1 MFKRAERKK
10 AKLRLA
16 LCGPSGSGKTYS
28 ALLIAQGLGGAIALI
43 DSERSSGS
51 LYSHLCE
58 YDVADLEPP
67 YTPQKYINA
76 LLAAEKAGYSVVIID
91 SLTHP
96 WAGQGGLLEEVDK
109 RKGKGNDFTAW
120 REITPQHNALV
131 DAILQS
137 KCHVIATMRSK
148 TAYDMVKDERTGK
161 VKPVKVGLAPVQRD
175 GMEYEFTA
183 VLDLDV
189 ERHFATSSKDRTG
202 LFDGQVFAP
211 TVETGRNLLAW
222 LETGADDPLAKAYDL
237 DAIRAAMADA
247 QNIAALTD
255 YLRSLGVP
263 DGHKQKPEI
272 AVLYKTRK
280 AQLDFAAPL
289 PSSPAGPTTATPI
302 TDDQR
307 KYIQAHFN
315 GWERDRRLA
324 NLSDFLRRKIDS
336 VNDMTKDEASA
347 FIDAVESE
355 KEQTL

>member
-10 AKLRLA
+10 ARLRLA

-28 ALLIAQGLGGAIALI
+28 AILIAQGLGGKIALI
-43 DSERSSGS
+43 DSERGSGS
-51 LYSHLCE
+51 LYAHLCE

-67 YTPQKYINA
+67 YTPLKYIQA
-76 LLAAEKAGYSVVIID
+76 LKAAEQAGYNVIIVD

-189 ERHFATSSKDRTG
+189 DRHFATSSKDRTE
-202 LFDGQVFAP
+202 LFDGKMSIP
-211 TVETGRNLLAW
+211 SIETGRELLAW
-222 LETGADDPLAKAYDL
+222 LETGADDPLAKVYNLEAVQQ
-237 DAIRAAMADA
+237 AMAQTHDR
-247 QNIAALTD
+247 AALTD
-255 YLRSLGVP
+255 YLQSLGVP
-263 DGHKQKPEI
+263 AGHRQRMAI
-272 AVLYKTRK
+272 ATLYKSRDEEIK
-280 AQLDFAAPL
+280 
-289 PSSPAGPTTATPI
+289 ATPPQA
-302 TDDQR
+302 DDQPT
-307 KYIQAHFN
+307 
-315 GWERDRRLA
+315 
-324 NLSDFLRRKIDS
+324 
-336 VNDMTKDEASA
+336 NDQPDPATIPPAPGTDMEASQHA
-347 FIDAVESE
+347 
-355 KEQTL
+355 

>member
-28 ALLIAQGLGGAIALI
+28 ALLIAQGLGGNIAFI

-202 LFDGQVFAP
+202 LFDGKVFVP
-211 TVETGRNLLAW
+211 NVETGQDLLAW
-222 LETGADDPLAKAYDL
+222 LETGADFIDLPALKVACAQCTTRAELAAYFASRKDE
-237 DAIRAAMADA
+237 
-247 QNIAALTD
+247 IAAAPNAKDAYQVFNYRKTD
-255 YLRSLGVP
+255 L
-263 DGHKQKPEI
+263 PED
-272 AVLYKTRK
+272 
-280 AQLDFAAPL
+280 Q
-289 PSSPAGPTTATPI
+289 PTTPPQADEPPADEQPTPAT
-302 TDDQR
+302 DAFMAQ
-307 KYIQAHFN
+307 
-315 GWERDRRLA
+315 
-324 NLSDFLRRKIDS
+324 
-336 VNDMTKDEASA
+336 EAA
-347 FIDAVESE
+347 RG
-355 KEQTL
+355 EQSHA

>member
-28 ALLIAQGLGGAIALI
+28 ALMIAQGLGGKIAFI
-43 DSERSSGS
+43 DSERGSGS

-67 YTPQKYINA
+67 YTPQKYISA
-76 LLAAEKAGYSVVIID
+76 IKEAELAGYTVIVID
-91 SLTHP
+91 SLTHA

-131 DAILQS
+131 DAMLQS
-137 KCHVIATMRSK
+137 KCHIIGTMRSK

-189 ERHFATSSKDRTG
+189 ERHLATSSKDRTG
-202 LFDGQVFAP
+202 LLDGKVFVP
-211 TVETGRNLLAW
+211 SKETGSELLAW
-222 LETGADDPLAKAYDL
+222 LEAGSDDPLSKAYNIGEIEGAMSHAATAAEL
-237 DAIRAAMADA
+237 TEYLKSLVVPNGHPQREAIA
-247 QNIAALTD
+247 N
-255 YLRSLGVP
+255 
-263 DGHKQKPEI
+263 
-272 AVLYKTRK
+272 LYKIRK
-280 AQLDFAAPL
+280 SQLDFIPEAPASASQ
-289 PSSPAGPTTATPI
+289 SSPKPI
-302 TDDQR
+302 TEAQR
-307 KYIQAHFN
+307 KAIQAHFS
-315 GWERDRRLA
+315 GWDRDARLT
-324 NLSDFLRRKIDS
+324 NISGFLGRKLES
-336 VNDMTKDEASA
+336 VNDMTCDEASE
-347 FIDAVESE
+347 FIDAMNAE
-355 KEQTL
+355 KEAANA